1 MAILLLALFIGV
13 PLVEIA
19 VFIEV
24 GERVGILNTVIATV
38 LTAMSGVWL
47 LRAQGL
53 ATLTRARAQLDRGVM
68 PAEELFD
75 GLCLLT
81 AGALLLVPGFV
92 TDAIGLLL
100 FVPPFRDFLRRVLSQ
115 RVAARGE
122 TRIYLDGRPVKGS
135 SPGGSAPKPRR
146 PPRPGAKGT
155 IIEGEYEDIT
165 EDEPE
170 DSSPSNGSRR
180 IEP

>member
-13 PLVEIA
+13 PLIEIA

-24 GERVGILNTVIATV
+24 GERIGVLSTVLGTV

-53 ATLTRARAQLDRGVM
+53 ATLTRARAQMDRGVM
-68 PAEELFD
+68 PAHELFD

-100 FVPPFRDFLRRVLSQ
+100 FVPPFRDLLRRLLSQ
-115 RVAARGE
+115 RMAASGE
-122 TRIYLDGRPVKGS
+122 TRIYVDGHPLGGQ
-135 SPGGSAPKPRR
+135 SPGTHRR
-146 PPRPGAKGT
+146 PKRGSDGAV
-155 IIEGEYEDIT
+155 IEGEYEDIT
-165 EDEPE
+165 DGDPE
-170 DSSPSNGSRR
+170 DSTQTKGPRQL
-180 IEP
+180 EP